1 MHWAE
6 VIARRLA
13 ERGERQVIATGITPS
28 GPIHVG
34 NMREVLTG
42 DAIHRSLRE
51 LEVECELIF
60 VGDTFDPLRKV
71 YPFLDASYVEHV
83 GRPLSAIPCP
93 CGHHESYAAHFL
105 APFLEVLERLGI
117 QARVVKAHELY
128 ASGAYGQGA
137 ARVLELAPDIAE
149 VLGRVSG
156 RELDP
161 DWIPYNPLCS
171 ACGRIS
177 GVEVTGSENDL
188 VAYRCQCGHGG
199 LADPT
204 KGEGKLPWRVDW
216 PTRWH
221 FLGVTMEPFGKDH
234 AAAGGSYDTG
244 TELVRRLYH
253 REPPEPLI
261 YEWIQLKSG
270 GKTTPMSSSTGVTVA
285 ATDMLA
291 ITPPEVLRWLIMRVQ
306 PQRHIDFDPGLPL
319 LDLVDDYDRAE
330 ADYFAHREAM
340 EDNRAR
346 AYELSQPH
354 LMPAEPPLPLPFRHL
369 VTLSQSKPDFET
381 IEAALANTEHFE
393 AEALTDQQRRRL
405 EARVACVKE
414 WLATYAPEGVKF
426 TIQEEPPELNL
437 ELSVEAKNGLKFLVE
452 ALGSIGDDDW
462 EPQNL
467 HNAFYQ
473 AGEQA
478 GMKANKLFT
487 VVYQALLDKNRG
499 PRLGFFLATLE
510 RDWVIERLRSYI

>member
-6 VIARRLA
+6 VIAKRLA
-13 ERGERQVIATGITPS
+13 EQGERHVIATGITPS

-42 DAIHRSLRE
+42 DAIHRCLRGLGAE
-51 LEVECELIF
+51 AELIF

-71 YPFLDASYVEHV
+71 YPFLDDSYSRHV

-93 CGHHESYAAHFL
+93 CGGHDSYAAHFL

-117 QARVVKAHELY
+117 EARVVRAHELY
-128 ASGAYGQGA
+128 ASGAYGRGA
-137 ARVLELAPDIAE
+137 ARVMELAPEIAE

-156 RELDP
+156 RELEAG
-161 DWIPYNPLCS
+161 WVPYNPLCG

-177 GVEVTGSENDL
+177 GVEVTGQEGEL
-188 VAYRCQCGHGG
+188 VTYRCRCGHEGR
-199 LADPT
+199 ADPT
-204 KGEGKLPWRVDW
+204 RGEGKLPWRVDW

-244 TELVRRLYH
+244 TELVRLLYH
-253 REPPEPLI
+253 REPPEPLV
-261 YEWIQLKSG
+261 YEWIQLKSQ
-270 GKTTPMSSSTGVTVA
+270 GKVTPMSSSTGVTVA
-285 ATDMLA
+285 ATEMLA

-330 ADYFAHREAM
+330 AEYFGDREAM

-346 AYELSQPH
+346 AYELSQPRQ
-354 LMPAEPPLPLPFRHL
+354 LPTEAPIPLPFRHL
-369 VTLSQSKPDFET
+369 VTLSQSKPDFEA
-381 IEAALANTEHFE
+381 IVAALSRTEHFE
-393 AEALTDQQRRRL
+393 AGSLSDQQRRRL
-405 EARVACVKE
+405 ETRVASVRE
-414 WLATYAPEGVKF
+414 WLKAYAPEGVRF
-426 TIQEEPPELNL
+426 TIQENAPDV
-437 ELSVEAKNGLKFLVE
+437 ELSSEAMEGLRVLVETLE
-452 ALGSIGDDDW
+452 ALGDEEW

-467 HNAFYQ
+467 HNAFYR

-478 GMKANKLFT
+478 GMKANRIFK
-487 VVYQALLDKNRG
+487 VVYQALLDKTRG
-499 PRLGFFLATLE
+499 PRLGFFLATLD
-510 RDWVIERLRSYI
+510 RDWVVERLRRYI

>member
-6 VIARRLA
+6 VIARKLA
-13 ERGERQVIATGITPS
+13 ERDQRQVIATGITPS

-42 DAIHRSLRE
+42 DAIHRCLKE
-51 LEVECELIF
+51 LEVDCELVF

-71 YPFLDASYVEHV
+71 YPFLDDSYSEHV

-93 CGHHESYAAHFL
+93 CDEHDSYATHFL

-117 QARVVKAHELY
+117 EARVVKAHELY
-128 ASGAYGQGA
+128 ASGAYGKGA
-137 ARVLELAPDIAE
+137 ARVLELAPNIAE

-156 RELDP
+156 RELADG
-161 DWIPYNPLCS
+161 WVPYNPLCQ

-177 GVEVTGSENDL
+177 GVEVTSRENEL
-188 VAYRCQCGHGG
+188 VAYHCQCGHEGQ
-199 LADPT
+199 ADPT

-244 TELVRRLYH
+244 SELVRMLYD
-253 REPPEPLI
+253 REPPEPLV

-270 GKTTPMSSSTGVTVA
+270 GKAAPMSSSTGVTVA
-285 ATDMLA
+285 ATEMLA

-330 ADYFAHREAM
+330 AEYFTGKEAM
-340 EDNRAR
+340 EENRAK
-346 AYELSQPH
+346 AYELSQPRA
-354 LMPAEPPLPLPFRHL
+354 LPSEAPVPLPFRHL
-369 VTLSQSKPDFET
+369 VTLTQSKPDFSA
-381 IEAALANTEHFE
+381 IVAALSRTEHFE
-393 AEALTDQQRRRL
+393 TGSLTEQQSRRL
-405 EARVACVKE
+405 EARVVCVKE
-414 WLATYAPEGVKF
+414 WLKAYAPEGVRF
-426 TIQEEPPELNL
+426 TIQDESPDL
-437 ELSVEAKNGLKFLVE
+437 ELSPEAKNGLSALVE
-452 ALGSIGDDDW
+452 TLEALSHDDW
-462 EPQNL
+462 VPENL

-478 GMKANKLFT
+478 GMKANKLFKVT
-487 VVYQALLDKNRG
+487 YQALLDKSRG

-510 RDWVIERLRSYI
+510 RDWVVKRLRGYI